1 MQTDTLKKQ
10 TSPLRGALMLVWD
23 LNIRAIPT
31 ALVWAVSLMFIFQSP
46 SLLTHLV
53 CSVICSLLSLLNVAI
68 VKFSH
73 KRVSVGQLIKTAKFK
88 KIAALNLFVGI
99 LSVVA
104 LNNALNLNP
113 SSLWVSLAL
122 KSSALSLLIAWL
134 GLMLIFNPLF
144 VSTIAH
150 QERRSSAEIFMLYVS
165 KYKKQ
170 VLLTGVI
177 VVVSAPLI
185 FIFISIALTL
195 TQALT
200 IVTSQEMLEAQA

>member
-1 MQTDTLKKQ
+1 MQTNTRKREI
-10 TSPLRGALMLVWD
+10 SPLRGALTLVWD

-46 SLLTHLV
+46 RLLTHLV

-73 KRVSVGQLIKTAKFK
+73 KRVSVGQLIKTTQFK

-104 LNNALNLNP
+104 LNNALNLNT
-113 SSLWVSLAL
+113 SSMWASLVL
-122 KSSALSLLIAWL
+122 KSTALSLLIIWL
-134 GLMLIFNPLF
+134 GLMLIFNPLY
-144 VSTIAH
+144 VSSIAH
-150 QERRSSAEIFMLYVS
+150 QESRSSAQIFMLYVGN
-165 KYKKQ
+165 YKKQ
-170 VLLTGVI
+170 VLLTAVI

>member
-1 MQTDTLKKQ
+1 M
-10 TSPLRGALMLVWD
+10 
-23 LNIRAIPT
+23 
-31 ALVWAVSLMFIFQSP
+31 
-46 SLLTHLV
+46 
-53 CSVICSLLSLLNVAI
+53 AI

-73 KRVSVGQLIKTAKFK
+73 KRVSVGQLIKTAQFK
-88 KIAALNLFVGI
+88 KIAALNVFVGI

>member
-1 MQTDTLKKQ
+1 MQTDTFKKQ
-10 TSPLRGALMLVWD
+10 TSPLRGALTLVWD

-46 SLLTHLV
+46 SLLTHVV

-73 KRVSVGQLIKTAKFK
+73 KRVNVGQLIKTAQFK
-88 KIAALNLFVGI
+88 KIAALNVFVGI
-99 LSVVA
+99 LSVIA

-144 VSTIAH
+144 VSNIAH
-150 QERRSSAEIFMLYVS
+150 QERRSSAELFMLYVS
-165 KYKKQ
+165 NYKKQ

>member
-1 MQTDTLKKQ
+1 MQTNTRKREI
-10 TSPLRGALMLVWD
+10 SPLRGALMLVWD

-31 ALVWAVSLMFIFQSP
+31 ALAWAVSLMFIFQSP
-46 SLLTHLV
+46 TLITHVV
-53 CSVICSLLSLLNVAI
+53 CSVICSLLSLLNVAM

-73 KRVSVGQLIKTAKFK
+73 KRVSVGGLIKCAQFK
-88 KIAALNLFVGI
+88 KIAALNLFMGI

-113 SSLWVSLAL
+113 SSIWVSLAL

-144 VSTIAH
+144 VSNIAD
-150 QERRSSAEIFMLYVS
+150 QERRSSAEIFMLYVTNC
-165 KYKKQ
+165 KKQ

-177 VVVSAPLI
+177 VVVTAPLI

-200 IVTSQEMLEAQA
+200 IVTSKEMLEAQA

>member
-1 MQTDTLKKQ
+1 MQTNTRKREI
-10 TSPLRGALMLVWD
+10 SPLRGALTLVWD

-73 KRVSVGQLIKTAKFK
+73 KRVSVGQLIKTTQFK

-104 LNNALNLNP
+104 LNNALNLNT
-113 SSLWVSLAL
+113 SSMWASLVL
-122 KSSALSLLIAWL
+122 KSTALSLLIIWL
-134 GLMLIFNPLF
+134 GLMLIFNPLY
-144 VSTIAH
+144 VSSIAH
-150 QERRSSAEIFMLYVS
+150 QESRSSAQIFMLYVGN
-165 KYKKQ
+165 YKKQ
-170 VLLTGVI
+170 VLLTAVI

>member
-1 MQTDTLKKQ
+1 MQTNTFKKQ
-10 TSPLRGALMLVWD
+10 VSPLRGALMLVWD

-53 CSVICSLLSLLNVAI
+53 CSVICSLLSLLNVAM

-73 KRVSVGQLIKTAKFK
+73 KRVSVGGLIKCAQFK

-113 SSLWVSLAL
+113 SSIWVSLAL

-144 VSTIAH
+144 VSNIAD
-150 QERRSSAEIFMLYVS
+150 QERRSSAELFMLYVTNC
-165 KYKKQ
+165 KKQ

-200 IVTSQEMLEAQA
+200 IVTSKEMLEAQA

>member
-1 MQTDTLKKQ
+1 MQADTFKKQ
-10 TSPLRGALMLVWD
+10 TSPLRGALTLVWD

-46 SLLTHLV
+46 SLLTHVV

-73 KRVSVGQLIKTAKFK
+73 KRVNVGQLIKTAQFK
-88 KIAALNLFVGI
+88 KIAALNVFVGI
-99 LSVVA
+99 LSVIA

-144 VSTIAH
+144 VSNIAH
-150 QERRSSAEIFMLYVS
+150 QERRSSAELFMLYVS
-165 KYKKQ
+165 NYKKQ

>member
-1 MQTDTLKKQ
+1 MQINTRKRE
-10 TSPLRGALMLVWD
+10 TSPLRGALTLVWD
-23 LNIRAIPT
+23 INIRAIPT

-73 KRVSVGQLIKTAKFK
+73 KRVSVGQLINTAQFK
-88 KIAALNLFVGI
+88 KIAALNVFVGI

-113 SSLWVSLAL
+113 SSIWVSLVL
-122 KSSALSLLIAWL
+122 KSSALSLLITWL

-144 VSTIAH
+144 VSSIAH
-150 QERRSSAEIFMLYVS
+150 QERRSSAELFMLYVS
-165 KYKKQ
+165 NYKKQ

-185 FIFISIALTL
+185 FIFISIALTS

-200 IVTSQEMLEAQA
+200 IVTSQKILEAQA

>member
-1 MQTDTLKKQ
+1 MQTNTRKREI
-10 TSPLRGALMLVWD
+10 SPLRGALTLVWD

-73 KRVSVGQLIKTAKFK
+73 KRVSVGQLIKTTQFK

-104 LNNALNLNP
+104 LNNALNLNT
-113 SSLWVSLAL
+113 SSMWASLVL
-122 KSSALSLLIAWL
+122 KSTALSLLIIWL
-134 GLMLIFNPLF
+134 GLMLIFNPLY
-144 VSTIAH
+144 VSSIAH
-150 QERRSSAEIFMLYVS
+150 QESRSSAQIFMLYVGN
-165 KYKKQ
+165 YKKQ

-177 VVVSAPLI
+177 VVVCAPLI

>member
-1 MQTDTLKKQ
+1 MQTNTRIREI
-10 TSPLRGALMLVWD
+10 SPLRGALMLVWD

-31 ALVWAVSLMFIFQSP
+31 ALAWAVSLMFIFQSP
-46 SLLTHLV
+46 TLITHVV

-73 KRVSVGQLIKTAKFK
+73 KRVSVGGLIKCAQFK
-88 KIAALNLFVGI
+88 KIAALNLFMGI

-113 SSLWVSLAL
+113 SSIWVSLAL

-144 VSTIAH
+144 VSNIAD
-150 QERRSSAEIFMLYVS
+150 QERRSSAEIFMLYVTNC
-165 KYKKQ
+165 KKQ

-177 VVVSAPLI
+177 VVVTAPLI

-200 IVTSQEMLEAQA
+200 IVTSKEMLEAQA

>member
-113 SSLWVSLAL
+113 SSIWISLVF

-144 VSTIAH
+144 VSNIAH
-150 QERRSSAEIFMLYVS
+150 QERRSSSELFMLYVTN
-165 KYKKQ
+165 YKKQ

-177 VVVSAPLI
+177 VVVCAPLI
-185 FIFISIALTL
+185 FIFIAVVLTL
-195 TQALT
+195 TQALSVLT
-200 IVTSQEMLEAQA
+200 YEEMMEAKA

>member
-1 MQTDTLKKQ
+1 MQTNTRKREI
-10 TSPLRGALMLVWD
+10 SPLRGALTLVWD

-46 SLLTHLV
+46 TLITHLV

-73 KRVSVGQLIKTAKFK
+73 KRVSVGQLIKTTQFK

-104 LNNALNLNP
+104 LNNALNLNT
-113 SSLWVSLAL
+113 SSMWASLVL
-122 KSSALSLLIAWL
+122 KSTALSLLIIWL
-134 GLMLIFNPLF
+134 GLMLIFNPLY
-144 VSTIAH
+144 VSSIAH
-150 QERRSSAEIFMLYVS
+150 QESRSSAQIFMLYVGN
-165 KYKKQ
+165 YKKQ
-170 VLLTGVI
+170 VLLTAVI

>member
-1 MQTDTLKKQ
+1 MQTNTFKKQ
-10 TSPLRGALMLVWD
+10 VSPLREALMLVWD

-46 SLLTHLV
+46 TLITHVV

-73 KRVSVGQLIKTAKFK
+73 KRVSVGELIKCAQFK

-113 SSLWVSLAL
+113 SSIWVSLAL

-144 VSTIAH
+144 VSNIAD
-150 QERRSSAEIFMLYVS
+150 QERRSSAEIFMLYVTNC
-165 KYKKQ
+165 KKQ

-177 VVVSAPLI
+177 VVVTAPLI

-200 IVTSQEMLEAQA
+200 IVTSKEMLEAQA